1 VADAGYKL
9 ISHFMTTY
17 KYEFQMPKHESN
29 FNYQHSRTRIVV
41 ECAFG
46 LLISR
51 FSIYRVPLNLNSLE
65 SNINLIVAIL
75 HNMLI
80 DFGEHEDNI
89 FIENWMH
96 IGSDSSAETDEYQ
109 VAGLIAKQRR
119 DAIANYIL
127 NLI

>member
-1 VADAGYKL
+1 
-9 ISHFMTTY
+9 
-17 KYEFQMPKHESN
+17 
-29 FNYQHSRTRIVV
+29 
-41 ECAFG
+41 
-46 LLISR
+46 
-51 FSIYRVPLNLNSLE
+51 
-65 SNINLIVAIL
+65 
-75 HNMLI
+75 MLI